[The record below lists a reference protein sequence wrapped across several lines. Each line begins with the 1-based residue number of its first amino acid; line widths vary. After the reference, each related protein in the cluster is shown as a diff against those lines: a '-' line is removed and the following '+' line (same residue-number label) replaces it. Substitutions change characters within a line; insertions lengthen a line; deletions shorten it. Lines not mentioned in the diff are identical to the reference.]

1 MGLERLGAV
10 VFACWAPAA
19 VVVLH
24 ALLGDYFGHEPY
36 VDPVA
41 HFAGGMAIA
50 YFFHKLMI
58 VYPERVGNPTLLI
71 RRIALI
77 GLAALAALTWELME
91 LFSDMLFK
99 SFVQFSAANTLR
111 DLSLGVAGA
120 CVTAVLVARRNSS
133 DQ

>member
-1 MGLERLGAV
+1 MGLDRSAAV
-10 VFACWAPAA
+10 VSAGWAPAL
-19 VVVLH
+19 VVILH
-24 ALLGDYFGHEPY
+24 ALLGEYFGHEPF

-58 VYPERVGNPTLLI
+58 VYPERVGNPTLFV
-71 RRIALI
+71 RGIALI
-77 GLAALAALTWELME
+77 GLAALAALAWELME

-99 SFVQFSAANTLR
+99 SFIQFSAANTLR